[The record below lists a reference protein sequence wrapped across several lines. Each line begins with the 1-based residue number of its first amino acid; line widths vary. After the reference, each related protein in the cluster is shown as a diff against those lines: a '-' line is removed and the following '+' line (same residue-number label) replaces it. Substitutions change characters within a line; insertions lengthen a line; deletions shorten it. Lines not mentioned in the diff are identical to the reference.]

1 MSKKR
6 RTTRTVSA
14 KTAPA
19 SKGVRTAKSP
29 SGGINSLMNNFLLFV
44 IAIFLL
50 LIVISIH
57 SDFFNTR
64 IMAYWDAFQEQ
75 KSEMDLE
82 SRKTERFGNS
92 YLISKQIAEFI
103 KSKHDSDVV
112 LMPSTA
118 YFNANGIDYHVPEP
132 AVFYYLTSVKT
143 IWQNCKIGCKAN
155 WFVHA
160 NNGKLFI
167 DTIPSKAVLDSVV
180 KVFSKHEAS
189 L

>member
-1 MSKKR
+1 MQ
-6 RTTRTVSA
+6 
-14 KTAPA
+14 
-19 SKGVRTAKSP
+19 
-29 SGGINSLMNNFLLFV
+29 
-44 IAIFLL
+44 
-50 LIVISIH
+50 

-75 KSEMDLE
+75 KAEMDLE
-82 SRKTERFGNS
+82 NRKIERFGNS
-92 YLISKQIAEFI
+92 YLVSKQIADFI
-103 KSKHDSDVV
+103 KSKHDSGVV

-160 NNGKLFI
+160 NGGKLFL
-167 DTIPSKAVLDSVV
+167 DTIPNKAVLDSVI
-180 KVFSKHEAS
+180 KIFSKYETS